1 MSRRK
6 PLAALAAVT
15 AALALA
21 VPVASAN
28 AAPTGHAVRTASI
41 GAGSAGLIAP
51 NRLLCSL
58 LEAQWRTA
66 LRFGQVILARLLANT
81 EVRLGCLLPTARP

>member
-15 AALALA
+15 CALALA

-28 AAPTGHAVRTASI
+28 AAPRAPATHSTYVAGARLVPGSLPCVLLVRQI
-41 GAGSAGLIAP
+41 QGA
-51 NRLLCSL
+51 LLFR
-58 LEAQWRTA
+58 QTA
-66 LRFGQVILARLLANT
+66 LASFFSNVF
-81 EVRLGCLLPTARP
+81 VYSGCGGAAI